1 MSDNDKIRLILQLI
15 KGNSRVLQKLLKY
28 FNGVTISIFFS
39 ILPSLVEPVI
49 FCLNLNDALL
59 LSTTEQLAIA
69 SLASKQGLF
78 L

>member
-28 FNGVTISIFFS
+28 FNGVTISIFLS